1 MPTPNIT
8 GFTTGENLG
17 IGKFG
22 LNSTNGSTNNVFI
35 TGDNMAQGLPVN
47 VTNNA
52 GVTWNGRL
60 SAYNSSTQCWPASLA
75 CANSTSGMGGSQNVD
90 VTVGSGNET
99 SPKKVYNVPVGP

>member
-1 MPTPNIT
+1 MAIPNIT

-17 IGKFG
+17 IGQFG
-22 LNSTNGSTNNVFI
+22 LNEKNLSSNKVFI
-35 TGDNMAQGLPVN
+35 TGDNMAQGLAVN

-52 GVTWNGRL
+52 GVTWSGSLGALNNG
-60 SAYNSSTQCWPASLA
+60 SYPATLA

-99 SPKKVYNVPVGP
+99 SPKKTYSVPVGTH